1 MTFLQ
6 WMLVGLIFVFLELF
20 VPGVYLVWFGLSAFV
35 MGGSTLFIEMP
46 LTDQLVWFAFV
57 SAIFAVI
64 GWRVYGRVIK
74 DTKVPVGYE
83 HLNDSAAM
91 HVGRVYPLT
100 EDVVDGR
107 AKVKVGDS
115 VWLAAC
121 DAPLKAGTAVV
132 VMGVENGVI
141 LKVKKQ
147 VDKNSKA

>member
-1 MTFLQ
+1 MTLLQ

-20 VPGVYLVWFGLSAFV
+20 MPGVYLVWFGLSAFV

-74 DTKVPVGYE
+74 ETKVPVGYE
-83 HLNDSAAM
+83 HLNDSAAT

-107 AKVKVGDS
+107 AKVKVGDT

-132 VMGVENGVI
+132 VTGVENGVI
-141 LKVKKQ
+141 LKVKKT
-147 VDKNSKA
+147 D

>member
-1 MTFLQ
+1 MTLLQ

-20 VPGVYLVWFGLSAFV
+20 MPGVYLVWFGLSAFV
-35 MGGSTLFIEMP
+35 MGGSTLFIELP

-74 DTKVPVGYE
+74 ETKVPVGYE
-83 HLNDSAAM
+83 HLNDPAAT

-100 EDVVDGR
+100 EDVVEGR

-132 VMGVENGVI
+132 VTGVENGVI
-141 LKVKKQ
+141 LKVKKT
-147 VDKNSKA
+147 D